1 MKCYARVLH
10 TAMGLANWRA
20 TSRVQYPCQF
30 GGVGQ
35 RPSYLCV
42 NYVTEGETTMAT
54 PQLTFN
60 TGQTA
65 ILMADFHRE
74 GMGDNPMVQE
84 RGTVQKARAIL
95 GAARQAGVFCCLY
108 RG

>member
-1 MKCYARVLH
+1 
-10 TAMGLANWRA
+10 
-20 TSRVQYPCQF
+20 
-30 GGVGQ
+30 
-35 RPSYLCV
+35 
-42 NYVTEGETTMAT
+42 MAT

-95 GAARQAGVFCCLY
+95 EAARQAGSVLLSISWSTFG
-108 RG
+108 RAIQKFPTAM